1 MQKSPIPQG
10 FLHLSKVRISIC
22 IVLFNANFIE
32 MQSTNRES
40 QTLLRP
46 QRRMIL
52 DGSSYSCLTSRP
64 RDRAFS

>member
-32 MQSTNRES
+32 MQSTRRES
-40 QTLLRP
+40 HSLRA
-46 QRRMIL
+46 L
-52 DGSSYSCLTSRP
+52 N
-64 RDRAFS
+64 

>member
-10 FLHLSKVRISIC
+10 FLHLLKVRISIC

-40 QTLLRP
+40 QTL
-46 QRRMIL
+46 
-52 DGSSYSCLTSRP
+52 
-64 RDRAFS
+64 